1 MNGPRLYL
9 MHGSTLHY
17 AWACSSPNGS
27 VRGREVDFHS
37 APAYV
42 HTGWREGCRKNK
54 KQLQRATDDQQ
65 ASAINTYKSQ
75 TSGRTGRLDGFCF
88 HRRGNSRECLHY
100 LRNTTLSCV
109 SSPGNGCR
117 RLWSSWRRRGRTT
130 RTTRRGSSR
139 SWSSAASICGRTVR
153 IEWRP
158 RPLRTRSFCGTRL
171 SRLVH
176 ARG

>member
-1 MNGPRLYL
+1 MDHANL

-54 KQLQRATDDQQ
+54 KKLQRATDDQQ

-117 RLWSSWRRRGRTT
+117 RLWSSCGGGEAGQRVRQGGVPLVHGVQRLRYPAGRCVLSGGRGRY
-130 RTTRRGSSR
+130 GHVAF
-139 SWSSAASICGRTVR
+139 AARAC
-153 IEWRP
+153 
-158 RPLRTRSFCGTRL
+158 
-171 SRLVH
+171 RLVH